1 VSDKPAEA
9 TAPRRGPPV
18 QKEHHAQMMRRATY
32 ASVGVAT
39 ILIVTK
45 FIVWRMSGS
54 VALLASLLDSTL
66 DVFASMINLFA
77 VRHALLP
84 ADREH
89 RFGHGKAEALA
100 ALGQSLFVGGA
111 AVLLVWEAAQR
122 ILDPT
127 PIEAAEWAVAVM
139 MLSLVL
145 TIVLVRYQRKV
156 ARETGSVA
164 IAADSL
170 HYITDVM
177 VNAGIVVGLLAVA
190 LLNWRLLDPFI
201 AISVAA
207 YLVYAAWQ
215 IAQSSLD
222 MLMDRELDDDKRH
235 HIREIALLH
244 PEVRAIHD
252 LRTRSSGVNS
262 FIQFHL
268 ELDGDIPLTRAHQI
282 ADEVEDLI
290 AKEFKGAEILIH
302 QDPVGLK
309 EERPHFA

>member
-1 VSDKPAEA
+1 MSDIPASE
-9 TAPRRGPPV
+9 TAARQGPPMPADR
-18 QKEHHAQMMRRATY
+18 QAQMMRRATY

-54 VALLASLLDSTL
+54 VALLSSLLDSTL
-66 DVFASMINLFA
+66 DVFASMISLFA

-100 ALGQSLFVGGA
+100 ALGQSAFVGGA
-111 AVLLVWEAAQR
+111 AVLLTWEAAGR
-122 ILDPT
+122 LFDPT
-127 PIEAAEWAVAVM
+127 PIEAEYWAVAVM
-139 MLSLVL
+139 VLSLSL
-145 TIVLVRYQRKV
+145 TIALVQYQRQV

-170 HYITDVM
+170 HYVTDIL

-190 LLNWRLLDPFI
+190 VLDWRLLDPFI
-201 AISVAA
+201 AIAVAA
-207 YLVYAAWQ
+207 YLMYTAWQ
-215 IAQSSLD
+215 IARTSLD
-222 MLMDRELDDDKRH
+222 MLMDRELDDAKRRR
-235 HIREIALLH
+235 IREIALSH
-244 PEVRAIHD
+244 PEVRAMHD
-252 LRTRSSGVNS
+252 LRTRTSGMHS

-268 ELDGDIPLTRAHQI
+268 ELDGDIPLTRAHAI

-290 AKEFKGAEILIH
+290 SKEFQDAEILIH
-302 QDPVGLK
+302 QDPAGLE

>member
-1 VSDKPAEA
+1 MSDLPSASGA
-9 TAPRRGPPV
+9 ARSGPPMPD
-18 QKEHHAQMMRRATY
+18 ERHAQMMRRATY
-32 ASVGVAT
+32 ASVSVAA

-54 VALLASLLDSTL
+54 VALLSSLLDSTL
-66 DVFASMINLFA
+66 DIFASMISLFA
-77 VRHALLP
+77 VRHALMP

-100 ALGQSLFVGGA
+100 ALGQSLVVGGA
-111 AVLLVWEAAQR
+111 AILLVWEAAQR
-122 ILDPT
+122 IFDPT
-127 PIEAAEWAVAVM
+127 PIKAEYWAVAVM
-139 MLSLVL
+139 VLSLVL

-170 HYITDVM
+170 HYVTDVM

-190 LLNWRLLDPFI
+190 VLDWRLVDPFI
-201 AISVAA
+201 AICVAA
-207 YLVYAAWQ
+207 YLTYAAWQ
-215 IAQSSLD
+215 IARSSLD
-222 MLMDRELDDDKRH
+222 MLMDREFDDDKRAR
-235 HIREIALLH
+235 IREIALLH

-252 LRTRSSGVNS
+252 LRTRSSGMHS

-268 ELDGDIPLTRAHQI
+268 ELDGDIPLTRAHKI

-290 AKEFKGAEILIH
+290 AKEFTGAEILIH
-302 QDPVGLK
+302 QDPAGLE
-309 EERPHFA
+309 EERPSFA